1 MLDLV
6 IYSHDFKIYNGV
18 EYYVPFDNQSNK

>member
-6 IYSHDFKIYNGV
+6 IYSHDFKINNGV